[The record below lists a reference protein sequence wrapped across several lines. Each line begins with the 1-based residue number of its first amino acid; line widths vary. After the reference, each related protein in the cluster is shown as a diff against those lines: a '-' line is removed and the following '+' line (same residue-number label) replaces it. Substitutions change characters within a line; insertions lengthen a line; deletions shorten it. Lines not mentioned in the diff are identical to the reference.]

1 MQPLNIVIP
10 CQYEMTQTSAM
21 QGASVYILPKARYPK
36 LLCIGY
42 VYYAIVLLLRTVRYF
57 LVWIMACKRYVSN
70 FAYIYTHS
78 YTLVHSRRGGGDS
91 CSALSTDIDE
101 MCLRSIPYGFY
112 NYPPRCGLGR
122 CRGRNRGNNVK
133 QGTLMGIILLK
144 YQCTCP
150 WGKLSATHETHT
162 CSIRDRSPRHC
173 QEVQVYE
180 HISHPTAQHSW
191 SDIVV
196 RLWIGSYCDKW

>member
-1 MQPLNIVIP
+1 MYWL
-10 CQYEMTQTSAM
+10 C
-21 QGASVYILPKARYPK
+21 
-36 LLCIGY
+36 LLCNCAATKDCQVFPRVDNGVQEVRFELCIHIH
-42 VYYAIVLLLRTVRYF
+42 ALLHT
-57 LVWIMACKRYVSN
+57 C
-70 FAYIYTHS
+70 TQPE
-78 YTLVHSRRGGGDS
+78 GGGDS